1 MTNATTNATYGIR
14 ERAAMLA
21 LMALNRETLN
31 GELDA
36 KYNLGLD
43 KKQRERLNADGLIVS
58 RKVGR
63 GFAHELTD
71 RGWAW
76 VMRELEAPVP
86 KRAGSAGGGLYAV
99 LNGLAGALASH
110 DMRLADLFASPLS
123 TRSSSLDERIRTAYR
138 NQAKRAKDWIY
149 LSDIRAQLTEVPKNE
164 VDSVLLKMFLN
175 KEIRLTLEEDQK
187 SLTAN
192 QRAAAVRVGMND
204 MHLMSME

>member
-1 MTNATTNATYGIR
+1 MTNATYGIR

-21 LMALNRETLN
+21 LMALNREILN

-36 KYNLGLD
+36 KYKLGLD

-58 RKVGR
+58 RKIGR

-110 DMRLADLFASPLS
+110 DMRLADLFGSPLS
-123 TRSSSLDERIRTAYR
+123 TRSSSLDERIRTVYR

-192 QRAAAVRVGMND
+192 QRAAAIRVGMND